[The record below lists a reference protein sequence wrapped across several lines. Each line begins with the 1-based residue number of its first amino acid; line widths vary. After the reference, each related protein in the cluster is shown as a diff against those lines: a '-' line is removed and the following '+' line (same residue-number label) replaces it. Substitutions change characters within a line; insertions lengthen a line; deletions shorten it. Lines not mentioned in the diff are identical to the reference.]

1 MPLPPIPA
9 SAGFTQAR
17 ATGSASAAVVPA
29 IAVSATWGTA
39 KEVRGMNSLDHGG
52 DGAPEA
58 VSCAAKAECSAG
70 GYYDDAAP
78 VGSIGEQVLTVGEQ
92 GGVWGAAQS
101 VPSVE
106 SLNTG
111 DAARLKALS
120 CAAPGN
126 CGGTGYYSDSSG
138 TDHSFVV
145 AESGGTWTGAIEVPG
160 DMPVAGKDSRSF
172 AESCPAVGRCT
183 IGGFLHDSAGNLV
196 GDVDSQTPN
205 HVWGT
210 ALPVP
215 GLPTTG
221 FESEVTTVSC
231 RSAGNCVAGG
241 TIDTTTGPVMIQ
253 AFVVSETNGLW
264 HQARMVAAAK
274 NKGGEGFVQQ
284 VSCGSPGNCVAVGYY
299 SPATGLFTAFIE
311 VEKNGVW
318 QPYMALSGLGT
329 YAGLLAVSCAS
340 AGNCTAGGQYRTA
353 PATYEPFVVTQQNGK
368 WGKPAE
374 VPGDRAL
381 NSGHNMYVS
390 QVSCVSPG
398 NCAAAGVYTRNTIHG
413 PEYTWVSGQRHGAW
427 GNAAAVPNLN
437 ALNSGGD
444 AEPFGLSCA
453 TLGSCGMVG
462 EYTDG
467 GKNTQPFVV
476 SGAIALPTVI
486 KLALSTGT
494 VRVGHEQAEKI
505 SVSVTA
511 ANGRRPPGKVTVT
524 AGRATLCVITLSAG
538 AGSCRLGA
546 SKLRPG
552 NYTVAAVYD
561 GSHDYQGSNVAKKP
575 LKVTT

>member
-1 MPLPPIPA
+1 MPLPPFPA

-17 ATGSASAAVVPA
+17 AAGSASAAVVPA

-52 DGAPEA
+52 DGEVDA
-58 VSCAAKAECSAG
+58 VSCAAKGECSAG

-78 VGSIGEQVLTVGEQ
+78 VGSIGQQALTVGEQ

-101 VPSVE
+101 VPSLVN
-106 SLNTG
+106 LNTG
-111 DAARLKALS
+111 DAMRLKAVS

-126 CGGTGYYSDSSG
+126 CGGTGYYADSGG

-160 DMPVAGKDSRSF
+160 DMPVAGKDSRSL

-196 GDVDSQTPN
+196 AYVDSQTPN
-205 HVWGT
+205 HAWGT

-221 FESEVTTVSC
+221 FESEVWTISC
-231 RSAGNCVAGG
+231 RSPGNCVAGG
-241 TIDTTTGPVMIQ
+241 FIDNTTGTRVVQ

-264 HQARMVAAAK
+264 HQAREVAAAK
-274 NKGGEGFVQQ
+274 NKAGEGFVQQ

-299 SPATGLFTAFIE
+299 SPAAGSFTAFIE
-311 VEKNGVW
+311 AEKNGAW
-318 QPYMALSGLGT
+318 QPYIALSGLGT

-353 PATYEPFVVTQQNGK
+353 AATYEPFVVTQRNGK
-368 WGKPAE
+368 WGKPTE

-381 NSGHNMYVS
+381 NTGHNMWVS
-390 QVSCVSPG
+390 QVSCVSQG
-398 NCAAAGVYTRNTIHG
+398 NCAAAGVYTINSIHG
-413 PEYTWVSGQRHGAW
+413 PEYTWVAGQRHGVW
-427 GNAAAVPNLN
+427 GSAAAVRNLN
-437 ALNSGGD
+437 ALNVGND
-444 AEPFGLSCA
+444 VEPSGLSCA

-462 EYTDG
+462 YYSDAG
-467 GKNTQPFVV
+467 HNRQPFVV

-486 KLALSTGT
+486 RLALSTGT
-494 VRVGHEQAEKI
+494 VRSGHEQAEKI

-511 ANGRRPPGKVTVT
+511 ANGRRPPGKVTVK
-524 AGRATLCVITLSAG
+524 AGSVTLCVITLTAG

-546 SKLRPG
+546 SQLRRG
-552 NYTVAAVYD
+552 SYTVAAVYD

-575 LKVTT
+575 LRVTT